1 MKYRLISTQ
10 KPISLTFYIK
20 EISILVIYNQ
30 LTVDN
35 IRNMEKVVILARV
48 STDKQD
54 YERQVNELTD
64 YCRKMDW
71 EVEKV
76 FTNKVSGAKKNEERE
91 EMQELISYVNSHQI
105 RRVVCLEISRMGR
118 NTLEALKVIQILN
131 EHKVSLY
138 VKNYNLETLDSEG
151 RVNPVAS
158 LICTILLEVAAME
171 RLTIKERMASGR
183 DQYIEK
189 CRREGIKMGRPSTYR
204 KSIDEYKKQYQRE
217 FSLIRKGLSLAN
229 ISAIT
234 GTSIST
240 IQKLRIMV
248 KEGRG

>member
-1 MKYRLISTQ
+1 M
-10 KPISLTFYIK
+10 
-20 EISILVIYNQ
+20 VN
-30 LTVDN
+30 N

-71 EVEKV
+71 KVEKV

-91 EMQELISYVNSHQI
+91 EIQELISYVNSNQI

>member
-1 MKYRLISTQ
+1 
-10 KPISLTFYIK
+10 
-20 EISILVIYNQ
+20 
-30 LTVDN
+30 
-35 IRNMEKVVILARV
+35 MEKVVILARV

-91 EMQELISYVNSHQI
+91 EIQKLISYVNSHQI

-183 DQYIEK
+183 DQYIER

-217 FSLIRKGLSLAN
+217 ISLIRKGLSLAN

-234 GTSIST
+234 GASINT
-240 IQKLRIMV
+240 IRKI
-248 KEGRG
+248 KEVMK

>member
-1 MKYRLISTQ
+1 
-10 KPISLTFYIK
+10 
-20 EISILVIYNQ
+20 
-30 LTVDN
+30 
-35 IRNMEKVVILARV
+35 MEKVVILARV

-91 EMQELISYVNSHQI
+91 EIQELISYVNTHQI

-131 EHKVSLY
+131 ENRVSLY

-151 RVNPVAS
+151 KVNPVAS
-158 LICTILLEVAAME
+158 LICTILLEVASME
-171 RLTIKERMASGR
+171 RLTIKERMESGR
-183 DQYIEK
+183 RQYIEK
-189 CRREGIKMGRPSTYR
+189 CRREGVKMGRPSTYR
-204 KSIDEYKKQYQRE
+204 KSDDEYRKQYQRE
-217 FSLIRKGLSLAN
+217 ISLIRKGLSLAN

-234 GTSIST
+234 GTSINT
-240 IQKLRIMV
+240 IRKI
-248 KEGRG
+248 KEVL

>member
-1 MKYRLISTQ
+1 M
-10 KPISLTFYIK
+10 
-20 EISILVIYNQ
+20 
-30 LTVDN
+30 D
-35 IRNMEKVVILARV
+35 KVVILARV

-91 EMQELISYVNSHQI
+91 EIQELISYVNSNQI

-217 FSLIRKGLSLAN
+217 ITLIRKGLSLAN

-234 GTSIST
+234 GTSINT
-240 IQKLRIMV
+240 IRKI
-248 KEGRG
+248 KEVMK